1 MGKLIIR
8 SHEEFEKHVGQ
19 ELGVSEYMTITQEQ
33 INKFA
38 DATFDHQWIHV
49 DEERAKTEGAF
60 GSTIAHGYLTLS
72 LLAYMWDQIIQVENI
87 KMLVNYGI
95 ESFRFNQPVLVNSR
109 IRTKVVL
116 HSVTNLRGISKI
128 QLHVTM
134 EIEGNRKS
142 AYEGTITFLYHFRTK
157 SGVLL

>member
-109 IRTKVVL
+109 IRTRVVL
-116 HSVTNLRGISKI
+116 KSVTNLRGISKI
-128 QLHVTM
+128 QLNVTM

-142 AYEGTITFLYHFRTK
+142 AYEGTITFLYHFI
-157 SGVLL
+157 

>member
-95 ESFRFNQPVLVNSR
+95 ESFRFNQPVLVSSR
-109 IRTKVVL
+109 IRTRVVL
-116 HSVTNLRGISKI
+116 KSVTNLRGISKI
-128 QLHVTM
+128 QLDVTM

-142 AYEGTITFLYHFRTK
+142 ACEGTITFLYHFI
-157 SGVLL
+157 

>member
-1 MGKLIIR
+1 MAKLVIT
-8 SHEEFEKHVGQ
+8 SHDDFEKLVGQ
-19 ELGVSEYMTITQEQ
+19 ELGVSEFMTVTQEQ

-49 DEERAKTEGAF
+49 DEKRAQTEGAF

-72 LLAYMWDQIIQVENI
+72 LLPYMWDQIITVENT

-109 IRTKVVL
+109 IRTRVKL
-116 HSVTNLRGISKI
+116 NSISNLRGISKVKLDI
-128 QLHVTM
+128 AM
-134 EIEGNRKS
+134 EIEGNKKP
-142 AYEGTITFLYHFRTK
+142 AFEGNVTFLYHFI
-157 SGVLL
+157 

>member
-1 MGKLIIR
+1 MEKLIIR
-8 SHEEFEKHVGQ
+8 SHEEFEKYVGQ

-49 DEERAKTEGAF
+49 DEERAKSEGTF

-72 LLAYMWDQIIQVENI
+72 LLANMWDQIIQVENN

-95 ESFRFNQPVLVNSR
+95 ENFRFNQPVLVNSR
-109 IRTKVVL
+109 IRTRVKL
-116 HSVTNLRGISKI
+116 RSITNLRGVSKV
-128 QLHVTM
+128 QLDVMM
-134 EIEGNRKS
+134 EIEGNRKP
-142 AYEGTITFLYHFRTK
+142 AYEGNITFLYHF
-157 SGVLL
+157 V

>member
-8 SHEEFEKHVGQ
+8 SHEEFENHVGQ
-19 ELGVSEYMTITQEQ
+19 ELGLSEYIPITQDQ

-72 LLAYMWDQIIQVENI
+72 LLPVMWDQIVQVENI

-95 ESFRFNQPVLVNSR
+95 DQFKFNQPVRVNSR
-109 IRTKVVL
+109 IRARVVL
-116 HSVTNLRGISKI
+116 KSVANLRGITKI
-128 QLHVTM
+128 QLDIRM
-134 EIEGNRKS
+134 EIEDNNKP
-142 AYEGTITFLYHFRTK
+142 AFEGIMTFLYHFI
-157 SGVLL
+157 

>member
-1 MGKLIIR
+1 MGKLVIR
-8 SHEEFEKHVGQ
+8 SHEEFEKYVGQ

-109 IRTKVVL
+109 IRTRVVL
-116 HSVTNLRGISKI
+116 KSVTNLRGISKI
-128 QLHVTM
+128 QLNVTM

-142 AYEGTITFLYHFRTK
+142 AYEGTITFLYHFI
-157 SGVLL
+157 

>member
-19 ELGVSEYMTITQEQ
+19 QLGISEYLTVTQEQ

-49 DEERAKTEGAF
+49 DEERAKIEGAF

-72 LLAYMWDQIIQVENI
+72 LLPFMWD
-87 KMLVNYGI
+87 
-95 ESFRFNQPVLVNSR
+95 
-109 IRTKVVL
+109 
-116 HSVTNLRGISKI
+116 
-128 QLHVTM
+128 
-134 EIEGNRKS
+134 
-142 AYEGTITFLYHFRTK
+142 
-157 SGVLL
+157 

>member
-8 SHEEFEKHVGQ
+8 SHEEFEKHVGL
-19 ELGVSEYMTITQEQ
+19 ELGISEYLTVTQKQ
-33 INKFA
+33 ISQFA

-72 LLAYMWDQIIQVENI
+72 LLPFMWDQIIQVENI

-95 ESFRFNQPVLVNSR
+95 ENFRFNQPVLVNSR
-109 IRTKVVL
+109 IRTRVTL
-116 HSVTNLRGISKI
+116 RSVTNLRGITKV
-128 QLHVTM
+128 QLDVTM
-134 EIEGNRKS
+134 EIEGNRKP
-142 AYEGTITFLYHFRTK
+142 AFEGIMTFLYHFI
-157 SGVLL
+157 

>member
-8 SHEEFEKHVGQ
+8 SHEEFETYVGQ
-19 ELGVSEYMTITQEQ
+19 ELGVSEYMTVTQDQ

-72 LLAYMWDQIIQVENI
+72 LLPYMWDQIIQVENI

-95 ESFRFNQPVLVNSR
+95 DDFRFNQPVLVNSR
-109 IRTKVVL
+109 IRTKVIL
-116 HSVTNLRGISKI
+116 KSCTNLRGITKI
-128 QLHVTM
+128 QLSIYM
-134 EIEGNRKS
+134 EIEGNRKP
-142 AYEGTITFLYHFRTK
+142 AFEGTMTFLYHFN
-157 SGVLL
+157 

>member
-8 SHEEFEKHVGQ
+8 SHEEFEKYVGQ
-19 ELGVSEYMTITQEQ
+19 ELGVSEYMTVTQEQ

-49 DEERAKTEGAF
+49 DEERAKKEGAF

-72 LLAYMWDQIIQVENI
+72 LLAYMWDEIIQVENI

-95 ESFRFNQPVLVNSR
+95 DNFRFNQPVLVNSR
-109 IRTKVVL
+109 IRTRVKL
-116 HSVTNLRGISKI
+116 QSVTNLRGISKI
-128 QLHVTM
+128 QLYISM
-134 EIEGNRKS
+134 EIEGNRKP
-142 AYEGTITFLYHFRTK
+142 AFEGNVTFLYHF
-157 SGVLL
+157 L